1 MSYASIIREKYDN
14 AILSLRYLMKRKGLT
29 LQQKLDA
36 PHKLVDAFNSN
47 LQDKEFG
54 KTLKTM
60 REKAPKAVE
69 HLLRTIKDRCLTAC
83 NRTTKTVAMHKKIKV
98 NHFCRK
104 HFYAKMQ
111 LFFNKSFF
119 IVRKNVTLPL
129 LCIHYA
135 KLG

>member
-1 MSYASIIREKYDN
+1 MLMSYASIIREKYDN
-14 AILSLRYLMKRKGLT
+14 AILPLRYLMKRKGLT

-69 HLLRTIKDRCLTAC
+69 HLLRTIKRQVFDSL
-83 NRTTKTVAMHKKIKV
+83 
-98 NHFCRK
+98 
-104 HFYAKMQ
+104 
-111 LFFNKSFF
+111 
-119 IVRKNVTLPL
+119 
-129 LCIHYA
+129 
-135 KLG
+135 

>member
-1 MSYASIIREKYDN
+1 MLMSYASIIREKYDN

-69 HLLRTIKDRCLTAC
+69 HLLRTIKRQV

-119 IVRKNVTLPL
+119 IVRKNVTLPQ

>member
-69 HLLRTIKDRCLTAC
+69 HLLRTIKRQV

-119 IVRKNVTLPL
+119 IVRKNVTLPQ